1 MVIKAI
7 DKKVAVIG
15 GGIAG
20 VACAIELVNAGAEVN
35 LVEKE
40 HSLGGFAIRYGC
52 KASGVCNKCSAC
64 IVNLKMNDLQMQNG
78 IIILT
83 GCEVIESS
91 ENEGKFDVKIKK
103 TPRYVSLEKCISC
116 GLCKEVCP
124 VNGSAIRI
132 VHQQSLPKAYF
143 IDEGLCLRFKGEKCN
158 LCEKVCPAKAVNYS
172 EKEEIFGVGA
182 DSVVVACGFSPFD
195 AKKRIQYRYGVFQNV
210 ITGINLEEQLRFK
223 DGIRRPSD
231 NAIPKKVAFIQ
242 CVGSRDINIGNDYCS
257 QVCCLYA
264 MRMAKVLKNESPEIS
279 VSIFYMDLQNLS
291 KEASLFYEKCL
302 KEINFV
308 RAMPGDVGEREDKSI
323 VINYEDIEK
332 GEDRQE
338 EFDLVVLSIGI
349 TPAESIKKIGKIF
362 GLKTGESGFFQ
373 TSDPCDFTLTDKPN
387 VFIAGAC
394 QGPKNIPAS
403 IAQGIAAAENVLI
416 NVKCKNPNVQNGF

>member
-1 MVIKAI
+1 MAIKKT
-7 DKKVAVIG
+7 DKRVLIIG

-20 VACAIELVNAGAEVN
+20 VACAIELAKAGAEVN

-143 IDEGLCLRFKGEKCN
+143 IDEGLCLRFKGEECN
-158 LCEKVCPAKAVNYS
+158 LCEKVCPTKAVNYN
-172 EKEEIFGVGA
+172 EKEEIFSINA
-182 DSVVVACGFSPFD
+182 DSVVLACGFSPFD

-231 NAIPKKVAFIQ
+231 NAMPKKVAFIQ
-242 CVGSRDINIGNDYCS
+242 CVGSRDMNIGNDYCS

-264 MRMAKVLKNESPEIS
+264 MRMARVLKNEYPETS
-279 VSIFYMDLQNLS
+279 VTIFYMDLQNLT
-291 KEASLFYEKCL
+291 KEASLFYEKCS
-302 KEINFV
+302 KEINFI
-308 RAMPGDVGEREDKSI
+308 RAMPGDVGERENKSV

-332 GEDRQE
+332 GETRQE

-349 TPAESIKKIGKIF
+349 TPAEDTKRLGKIF
-362 GLKTGESGFFQ
+362 GIKTGESGFFQ
-373 TSDPCDFTLTDKPN
+373 SPDPCDFTLTGNPD

-394 QGPKNIPAS
+394 QGPKNIPSS
-403 IAQGIAAAENVLI
+403 IAQAMAAARNVL
-416 NVKCKNPNVQNGF
+416 